1 MANDGLSI
9 FDEDPAEADHEPTQ
23 VIQSPPSAAHPRA
36 EATASPAGPD
46 TTTPSPTVA
55 QPPEATASI
64 PKPTQ
69 ATPVV
74 VAPSMTEPL
83 PTAPK
88 APFLPQVRRG
98 YDPAAVDA
106 HLRTMAADRAGLIA
120 ALEEAQ
126 NRINEL
132 AEDRESIR
140 KQLEEQEAPTYTGL
154 GDRASELLRM
164 AEEQA
169 AAVISQARAEASQI
183 KETASREA
191 TKLRAQAQSEVEGQR
206 LTALREL

>member
-23 VIQSPPSAAHPRA
+23 VTQSPPLAASPSS
-36 EATASPAGPD
+36 EATPPAGGSHAGA
-46 TTTPSPTVA
+46 PSQTVA
-55 QPPEATASI
+55 QPPQASASTPKPATAS
-64 PKPTQ
+64 
-69 ATPVV
+69 PVV
-74 VAPSMTEPL
+74 AAPSMTEAL

-106 HLRTMAADRAGLIA
+106 HLRTVAADRAGLIA

-126 NRINEL
+126 HRINEL
-132 AEDRESIR
+132 AEDREAIR
-140 KQLEEQEAPTYTGL
+140 KQLEEQEAPTYSGL

-169 AAVISQARAEASQI
+169 AAVLGQARAEEI
-183 KETASREA
+183 G
-191 TKLRAQAQSEVEGQR
+191 RAHV
-206 LTALREL
+206 